1 MAGEDFGHTPGADGE
16 GPVRCSFCGKTQ
28 DQVRKLVRGHD
39 GMFICDECVEAC
51 NEILEQSFAQDE
63 MMRAFGAAYA
73 AQHEGADEP
82 VSYTHLDVYKRQ
94 ASRRAGRRMSSWRV
108 RRPLRACG

>member
-63 MMRAFGAAYA
+63 MMRAGGI
-73 AQHEGADEP
+73 HGVNEGIRIEKDT
-82 VSYTHLDVYKRQ
+82 VSHTSHAHHS
-94 ASRRAGRRMSSWRV
+94 AS
-108 RRPLRACG
+108 